1 MTDDREDRNGPIRV
15 PERESARVLPRRFY
29 KDVSVEAGSDGF
41 FISLDGRPVK
51 TPRKASLAVAQAAL
65 AEAVAEEW
73 RAQGE
78 FIDPETMPATK
89 LVNTAVD
96 GILGQEAAVAAEIVA
111 FAGSD
116 LTCYRA
122 EQPVQLV
129 ALQARAWNPV
139 LDWARD
145 VLGAHFVVTEGVIPV
160 EQPPEAIAAVAV
172 AVARYD
178 ALSLAGLHVMTTLTG
193 SVLIALAH
201 VSGRLSA
208 GEAWA
213 AAHIDEDFQ
222 ISRWG
227 EDSEAME
234 RRALR
239 WSEFQTASRLFAIIN
254 NNDEPRRA

>member
-1 MTDDREDRNGPIRV
+1 MTDDREKKNGVNKV
-15 PERESARVLPRRFY
+15 PQRESARTLPRRFY
-29 KDVSVEAGSDGF
+29 KDVSVQAGNNGF
-41 FISLDGRPVK
+41 SISLDGRPVK
-51 TPRKASLAVAQAAL
+51 TPRKASLTVAQEAL
-65 AEAVAEEW
+65 AEVIAEEW

-111 FAGSD
+111 YAGSD

-122 EQPVQLV
+122 EQPVQLM
-129 ALQARAWNPV
+129 ALQAHAWNPV
-139 LDWARD
+139 LDWAQEA
-145 VLGAHFVVTEGVIPV
+145 LGAQFVVTEGVVHV
-160 EQPPEAIAAVAV
+160 EQPPEAVQAVAD

-178 ALSLAGLHVMTTLTG
+178 ALSLAGLYVMTTLTG

-201 VSGRLSA
+201 ACGRLTA
-208 GEAWA
+208 AEAWA
-213 AAHIDEDFQ
+213 AAHVDEDFQ

-234 RRALR
+234 RRARR
-239 WSEFQTASRLFAIIN
+239 WSEFQTASRLFAIV
-254 NNDEPRRA
+254 NDGAPQV